1 MSVAVSAGYPQYDS
15 SGTSKFIP
23 EVWSGK
29 ILVKFYAATCL
40 SEITN
45 NDWEGEIKAQ
55 GDRVHI
61 RTTPDVTIRDYQK
74 GQNLT
79 NEVPESPPIELV
91 VDKAKYFSVIV
102 DDIDKAQ
109 ADVKLMDMF
118 SSDAGEK
125 MKIVIEKQVLGAVYA
140 DVAATNKGTAAGKE
154 SGDINLGTE
163 AAPVVATSA
172 NAVDLILDAG
182 LTLDEANVPET
193 GRFIVIPP
201 WVGRML
207 KASDLKNAQL
217 TGDKVT
223 PLRNGLIGEIDRF
236 KVFLS
241 NNLAKVNNGTKNVW
255 HAIAGTRDGIS
266 FASQLTNVETLRAQ
280 TTFGNILRGLNVF
293 GFEVTKTD
301 ALVDLVVAKS

>member
-29 ILVKFYAATCL
+29 IVVKFYAATCL

-45 NDWEGEIKAQ
+45 NDWEGEIKSQ

-61 RTTPDVTIRDYQK
+61 RTAPDVTIRDYQK

-118 SSDAGEK
+118 STDAGEK
-125 MKIVIEKQVLGAVYA
+125 MKITIEKQVLGAVYA
-140 DVAATNKGTAAGKE
+140 DAHAKNKGATAGKE

-163 AAPVVATSA
+163 AAAVVVTKD
-172 NAVDLILDAG
+172 NVVDKILDCG
-182 LTLDEANVPET
+182 LALDEQNVPET

-201 WVGRML
+201 WMGKL
-207 KASDLKNAQL
+207 IKSSDLKDASL
-217 TGDKVT
+217 TGDRTT
-223 PLRNGLIGEIDRF
+223 PLRNGMIGEIDRF
-236 KVFLS
+236 KVFIS
-241 NNLAKVNNGTKNVW
+241 NNLAKVTTKW
-255 HAIAGTRDGIS
+255 HCIAGTRDGIS
-266 FASQLTNVETLRAQ
+266 FAAQLTNVETLRAQ
-280 TTFGNILRGLNVF
+280 STFGNILRGLNVF
-293 GFEVTKTD
+293 GFEVTKPE
-301 ALVDLVVAKS
+301 ALVDLVVAKA